1 MPASA
6 GMSWYVRCTR
16 PVTAPHRPARRFAT
30 RKVFVRF
37 STRIWAIVPA
47 TAQELTA
54 IASRCLPAVQRRCN
68 PNHATAYVQDVISD
82 ACLKLFA
89 RTSDTEVG
97 RIRLEQSLP
106 PMKRCTLAHS
116 LWAIRK
122 HDQSLEHPCSSTYL

>member
-47 TAQELTA
+47 TAHATAQEPAAL
-54 IASRCLPAVQRRCN
+54 ASRRLPAVQRRCN
-68 PNHATAYVQDVISD
+68 PSHATAYVQDVISG
-82 ACLKLFA
+82 ACLKLFS
-89 RTSDTEVG
+89 RTSDIEVG
-97 RIRLEQSLP
+97 RRRFEQPL
-106 PMKRCTLAHS
+106 
-116 LWAIRK
+116 
-122 HDQSLEHPCSSTYL
+122 